1 MGSQKRGCILMVMK
15 MEDVVNYHDKFIQW
29 WKEYEKRMVTFDND
43 GNIVT
48 TGFPVAGGKF

>member
-1 MGSQKRGCILMVMK
+1 MVMK